1 MRIKI
6 CGLTLQKDAA
16 FAIELGADAVGF
28 IHEGTSPR
36 FVGPENY
43 PWIERLDPWVPK
55 VAVFGKV
62 NQTVPQGIFDLV
74 QGVEW
79 EEYPMPA
86 AKRIHVLRLRAGQKA
101 DDLIQQTVNAS
112 AIMLDAYKDGAYGGT
127 GHTVDWGVAA
137 EIVARS
143 ERPVILAGG
152 LTPENVAEA
161 VRRVRPFAVDVASGI
176 EKEPGVKDPYKMA
189 AFIDAARSA

>member
-1 MRIKI
+1 
-6 CGLTLQKDAA
+6 
-16 FAIELGADAVGF
+16 
-28 IHEGTSPR
+28 
-36 FVGPENY
+36 
-43 PWIERLDPWVPK
+43 
-55 VAVFGKV
+55 
-62 NQTVPQGIFDLV
+62 
-74 QGVEW
+74 
-79 EEYPMPA
+79 MPA